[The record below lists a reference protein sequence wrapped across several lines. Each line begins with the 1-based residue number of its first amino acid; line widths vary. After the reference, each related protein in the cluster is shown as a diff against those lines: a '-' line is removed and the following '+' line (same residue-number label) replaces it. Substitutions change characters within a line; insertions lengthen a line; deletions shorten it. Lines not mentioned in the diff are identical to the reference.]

1 LKWDNSFNGIEYYSN
16 VKSSSVEWIWYP
28 YIPCGKITVLQG
40 DPGEGKSTLI
50 LHIAA
55 ILTKGAN
62 LPDGNKIK
70 KPMTV
75 IYQCSE
81 DSKAD
86 TIKPRLENA
95 GADCRRVAFIK
106 DDNGD
111 LTLDDERIE
120 LAVKTTGA
128 KLLVLDPIQAFIGKN
143 GNMQSAVRM
152 RETMTK
158 LANIAEEY
166 ACAIVLVGHMT
177 KSNSGKS
184 IYRGL
189 GSIDIAAAARSVL
202 LVARDKDEPSKRY
215 MLPIKSSLAPEG
227 EPIAFVLDRDN
238 GFSWIG
244 KCEININELAV
255 GQRVSAKKD
264 IAINYLH
271 TMLAESDMASVKIF
285 EEMDR
290 YGFSKRTVQEAKKEA
305 GIQAYKKGNAWYWH
319 MERSAADDGTGK
331 TCCKPGRTEGE
342 DSGEI

>member
-1 LKWDNSFNGIEYYSN
+1 
-16 VKSSSVEWIWYP
+16 
-28 YIPCGKITVLQG
+28 
-40 DPGEGKSTLI
+40 
-50 LHIAA
+50 
-55 ILTKGAN
+55 
-62 LPDGNKIK
+62 
-70 KPMTV
+70 M
-75 IYQCSE
+75 
-81 DSKAD
+81 
-86 TIKPRLENA
+86 
-95 GADCRRVAFIK
+95 
-106 DDNGD
+106 
-111 LTLDDERIE
+111 TLDDERIE

-128 KLLVLDPIQAFIGKN
+128 KLLILDPIQAFIGKN

-227 EPIAFVLDRDN
+227 EPIAFALDRDN

-342 DSGEI
+342 NSGEV

>member
-1 LKWDNSFNGIEYYSN
+1 MKWDNSFNGIEYYSN

-86 TIKPRLENA
+86 TIKSRLENA

-158 LANIAEEY
+158 LASIAEEY

-202 LVARDKDEPSKRY
+202 LVARDKDEPYKRY

-227 EPIAFVLDRDN
+227 EPIAFALDRDN

-264 IAINYLH
+264 IAINYLY

>member
-1 LKWDNSFNGIEYYSN
+1 
-16 VKSSSVEWIWYP
+16 
-28 YIPCGKITVLQG
+28 
-40 DPGEGKSTLI
+40 
-50 LHIAA
+50 
-55 ILTKGAN
+55 
-62 LPDGNKIK
+62 
-70 KPMTV
+70 
-75 IYQCSE
+75 
-81 DSKAD
+81 
-86 TIKPRLENA
+86 
-95 GADCRRVAFIK
+95 
-106 DDNGD
+106 
-111 LTLDDERIE
+111 
-120 LAVKTTGA
+120 
-128 KLLVLDPIQAFIGKN
+128 
-143 GNMQSAVRM
+143 
-152 RETMTK
+152 
-158 LANIAEEY
+158 
-166 ACAIVLVGHMT
+166 MT

-202 LVARDKDEPSKRY
+202 LVARDKDGPYKRY

-227 EPIAFVLDRDN
+227 EPIAFALDRDN